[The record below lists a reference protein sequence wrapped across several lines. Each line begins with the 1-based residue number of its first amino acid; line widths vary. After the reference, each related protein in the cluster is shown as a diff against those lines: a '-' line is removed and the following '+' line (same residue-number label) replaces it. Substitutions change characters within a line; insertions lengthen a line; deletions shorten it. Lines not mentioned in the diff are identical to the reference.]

1 MALATDQWTPA
12 KSAAEVVGPREM
24 GVRYRYLMVLRVA
37 LFNIV
42 ATALAVAIYLEG
54 WLKDALVDYTGML
67 SLGIF
72 GVFSLGLVWCVV
84 KVWRTSVELNDVRAG
99 CPGLQSRAAKYFAAI
114 QGRSPESRAI
124 STNLLRLRMTHY
136 ISSIR
141 YIAGTLVF
149 LGLVGTVIG
158 FIVALSGVDPQQ
170 SANVEQIAPMVAT
183 LIRGMSIALYT
194 TLIGAVLHVWLMIN
208 HRILSAGTLHLYNA
222 IVELGEQRVGS

>member
-1 MALATDQWTPA
+1 MALATDHWTSTEGTA
-12 KSAAEVVGPREM
+12 DVASARGA
-24 GVRYRYLMVLRVA
+24 GVRYRYLMVLRLA
-37 LFNIV
+37 LVNIV
-42 ATALAVAIYLEG
+42 ATGLTAVICLGG
-54 WLKDALVDYTGML
+54 WLKDAFMGYTAVL

-72 GVFSLGLVWCVV
+72 AVFLFGLVWCVA

-99 CPGLQSRAAKYFAAI
+99 RPGSRSRAAKYLETI
-114 QGRSPESRAI
+114 QGRSSASRAI
-124 STNLLRLRMTHY
+124 STNLLRMRMTHY
-136 ISSIR
+136 ISGIR

-170 SANVEQIAPMVAT
+170 SANVEHIAPMVAT

-194 TLIGAVLHVWLMIN
+194 TLIGAFLHIWLMIN
-208 HRILSAGTLHLYNA
+208 HRILSAGTMHLYNA